1 MSSTVQI
8 CNMALSH
15 IGAGP
20 LISAINPPDGS
31 TEAGYCAAFYDQA
44 RIELLEGSNWDFALK
59 RADLASITNVS
70 TTWAYAY
77 ALPSD
82 CLSAKRVLSVGA
94 GVTVF
99 NQDQISR
106 ALMTDRRSA
115 AFDIEGATL
124 FTNEPDATLV
134 YVTDVIDTGRFTPAF
149 SAALSY
155 LLAAYLAGPIVR
167 GAEGARLSNAMRSS
181 AMSIADLAATAA
193 ANASSAES
201 SLSPSILAVRA

>member
-31 TEAGYCAAFYDQA
+31 VEAGYCSAFYDQA
-44 RIELLEGSNWDFALK
+44 RIELLESSGWNFALK
-59 RADLASITNVS
+59 RTDLASITNAS

-82 CLSAKRVLSVGA
+82 CLSAKRILSASTA

-99 NQDQISR
+99 NQDQRWR
-106 ALMTDRRSA
+106 ALTDHNSA
-115 AFDIEGATL
+115 AFDI
-124 FTNEPDATLV
+124 
-134 YVTDVIDTGRFTPAF
+134 
-149 SAALSY
+149 
-155 LLAAYLAGPIVR
+155 
-167 GAEGARLSNAMRSS
+167 
-181 AMSIADLAATAA
+181 
-193 ANASSAES
+193 
-201 SLSPSILAVRA
+201 